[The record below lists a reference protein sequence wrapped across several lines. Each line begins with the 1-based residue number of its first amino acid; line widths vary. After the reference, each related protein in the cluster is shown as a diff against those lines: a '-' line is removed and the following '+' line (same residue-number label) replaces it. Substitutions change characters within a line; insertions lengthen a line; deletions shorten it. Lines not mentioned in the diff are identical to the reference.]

1 MKIILFHRFTTG
13 FHRFTTG
20 RLVLLDIF
28 VWYCKGRVR
37 EWTLKVVFF
46 LPGETEAKFSRSLS
60 LSIFK
65 RIKASTKF

>member
-1 MKIILFHRFTTG
+1 MKIIL

-46 LPGETEAKFSRSLS
+46 LPGETEVWVFLHGQPNFHVPSLS
-60 LSIFK
+60 QYSNV
-65 RIKASTKF
+65 